1 MKLKQSK
8 AISKRLA
15 TPLPG
20 SIGKLNRSKAGTA
33 SLLVVGVSLS
43 SASAALV
50 VGVNGVVLSPDNG
63 GFTGSNQTIQ
73 DWQGSSEA
81 SAWYNGSGLASA
93 LNDGDTVPGNL
104 PFHQYGQNFA
114 GNVDFPSF
122 QSARLRS
129 GSAPFDAD
137 TTVTFSLVNV
147 TDGLNG
153 LLIWN
158 ATESSATVGDRN
170 SRGFASATADF
181 STDGTTWF
189 GSETLSFS
197 AGPTTNVNGD
207 YTVAGQSVSFS
218 NTYDGVKFVRFSD
231 ISNFNGALE
240 TNQSLAGIAEIR
252 FTAVPEPSAALLGL
266 LGTLGLLRRRR

>member
-1 MKLKQSK
+1 MKFKEK
-8 AISKRLA
+8 ISLGSLLMRPPATTMKRPNQ
-15 TPLPG
+15 T
-20 SIGKLNRSKAGTA
+20 KAGLA
-33 SLLVVGVSLS
+33 SLLLVCMSLS
-43 SASAALV
+43 NASAALV
-50 VGVNGVVLSPDNG
+50 VGVNGVVLNPDNG

-93 LNDGDTVPGNL
+93 LNEGDTVPGTL

-170 SRGFASATADF
+170 SRGFASATAEF
-181 STDGTTWF
+181 STNGTTWF
-189 GSETLSFS
+189 GSESLSFS

-218 NTYDGVKFVRFSD
+218 NTYDDVKFVRFSD

-240 TNQSLAGIAEIR
+240 TDQSLAGIAEIR
-252 FTAVPEPSAALLGL
+252 FTAVPEPSAAFLGL